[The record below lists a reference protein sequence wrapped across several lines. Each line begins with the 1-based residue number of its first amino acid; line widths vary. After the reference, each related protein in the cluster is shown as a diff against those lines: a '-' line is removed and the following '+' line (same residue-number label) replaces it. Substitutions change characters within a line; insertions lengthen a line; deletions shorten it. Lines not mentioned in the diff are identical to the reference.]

1 MMLGMDPELSLGVT
15 FSYSHLLPKDGFW
28 SERPLAE
35 DLTLLVHELVFRYV
49 RVLSLPLAALLLI
62 AAH

>member
-1 MMLGMDPELSLGVT
+1 MMLGMDPEFSLGVL
-15 FSYSHLLPKDGFW
+15 FSYSHLPLKNGFW
-28 SERPLAE
+28 SKRLLPE

-49 RVLSLPLAALLLI
+49 RVLSLALVGLLLV